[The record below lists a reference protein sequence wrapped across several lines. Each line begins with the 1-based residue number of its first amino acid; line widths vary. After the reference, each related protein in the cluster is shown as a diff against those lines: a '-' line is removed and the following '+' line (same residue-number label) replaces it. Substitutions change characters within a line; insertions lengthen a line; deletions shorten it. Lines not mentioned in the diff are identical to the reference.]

1 MLSKLYM
8 TSHRVSVSLSTFRIR
23 DLDLIHPLRTDDKII
38 VQLRKH
44 RLLDLDDLDAPLGRG
59 EKVYV
64 CSGLRRPKVGTEGNT
79 KQRQRRC

>member
-38 VQLRKH
+38 V
-44 RLLDLDDLDAPLGRG
+44 
-59 EKVYV
+59 
-64 CSGLRRPKVGTEGNT
+64 
-79 KQRQRRC
+79 